1 MAASS
6 AGRRRQA
13 HGRIFGTGRLGH
25 VRHGAPF
32 GRLEADFLAS
42 FVADFAVFPANFRCL
57 GRPREHWWLG
67 GFGFALPS
75 ASRSCSDTTWA
86 SRTPWSTEP
95 VACWSTLKRTKT
107 PARSRGVAASRLPA
121 GQPHFWTRKA
131 ARSQDCSS
139 PWCSQRPTSMHK
151 SQAATLHD
159 KSHSCLD
166 ATCKEEGQASVAL
179 SRAPHRPCAS
189 WHSTKGAAGRE
200 PMAAAFPIRPPE
212 NKDFYEQR
220 LKEMGT
226 PDCSRLK
233 TDREDN
239 DGGERPGTV
248 RIAVRRLP
256 TPRSPSRP
264 TEGGVKQS
272 REPEQRARAKPQ
284 PNPRPKHKPKP
295 RKKPP
300 PNAGPFSPLQSCKST
315 LCKMLW
321 MACFLPS
328 WTEQT
333 AQEGT
338 PWCPATD
345 QLCPQMHLWSRNS
358 SNDKWSF
365 GA

>member
-1 MAASS
+1 MLRHNLDIQDTLVNGAC
-6 AGRRRQA
+6 GLLA
-13 HGRIFGTGRLGH
+13 HI
-25 VRHGAPF
+25 
-32 GRLEADFLAS
+32 EADENTEI
-42 FVADFAVFPANFRCL
+42 P
-57 GRPREHWWLG
+57 
-67 GFGFALPS
+67 
-75 ASRSCSDTTWA
+75 RSCC
-86 SRTPWSTEP
+86 
-95 VACWSTLKRTKT
+95 VAI
-107 PARSRGVAASRLPA
+107 AR
-121 GQPHFWTRKA
+121 
-131 ARSQDCSS
+131 RSQDCSS
-139 PWCSQRPTSMHK
+139 PWCSQRPTSIHK

-159 KSHSCLD
+159 ESHSCLD

-189 WHSTKGAAGRE
+189 WPFTKGAAGRE
-200 PMAAAFPIRPPE
+200 SMAAAFPIRPPE

-239 DGGERPGTV
+239 DGGERPGTD

-272 REPEQRARAKPQ
+272 REPEQRAREKPK

-300 PNAGPFSPLQSCKST
+300 PSAGPFSPLQSWEST

-333 AQEGT
+333 APEGT
-338 PWCPATD
+338 PWCPANRPAVPAD
-345 QLCPQMHLWSRNS
+345 APLEPQFFERHVELR
-358 SNDKWSF
+358 
-365 GA
+365 